1 MFKIEVMK
9 EIERKF
15 LVKDFSVIQ
24 DCPFDIIQQSYL
36 FNETTKSLR
45 IRIKNDRAFL
55 TIKGNLVGITRD
67 EFEYQIPKQEAI
79 EIIEKFGLKIL
90 SKKRY
95 YKEID
100 GLKWEIDVF
109 EGSISG
115 LFIAE
120 IELPDENFN
129 FKLPDWIGKEVTFDK
144 NYFNAELIKKL

>member
-1 MFKIEVMK
+1 MK

-24 DCPFDIIQQSYL
+24 DCSFDIIQQSYL

-45 IRIKNDRAFL
+45 IRIKNDLAFL

-79 EIIEKFGLKIL
+79 EIIEKFGLKVL

-109 EGSISG
+109 EGSLSG

>member
-1 MFKIEVMK
+1 MK

-24 DCPFDIIQQSYL
+24 DCLFDIIQQSYL

-109 EGSISG
+109 EGSLSG

-129 FKLPDWIGKEVTFDK
+129 FKLPHWIGKEVTFDK

>member
-1 MFKIEVMK
+1 MK

-24 DCPFDIIQQSYL
+24 DCSFDIIQQSYL

-45 IRIKNDRAFL
+45 IRIKNDLAFL

-79 EIIEKFGLKIL
+79 EIIEKFGLKVL